1 MGAVVGTD
9 GLLKLGMGR
18 LLGLQRASSS
28 NKLFVRV
35 LGLVGLVVSG
45 EVSLGVG
52 LGQLIRTP
60 RAVDSFSLSRLDSR
74 AIFACARIRLII
86 LLSCISRRRVRFR
99 RLSGHFVPASF
110 LLSL

>member
-1 MGAVVGTD
+1 MGLVVGTD

-52 LGQLIRTP
+52 LGQLIR
-60 RAVDSFSLSRLDSR
+60 AKVVDTFSLSRLDSR